1 MALMPKTSLEQWSVL
16 AAIVDHGGFA
26 QAAAALHKS
35 QSAVSYAVARLG
47 EALDLP
53 LLEIDGRR
61 ARLTAHGRTL
71 LQRARPLLADLVT
84 LERLAGSLK
93 RGWEPELRLVVDA
106 AFPRDRLFAIVADL
120 RGRCPETQ
128 LELAD
133 AVLSG
138 AEDAIVDGSADLVV
152 TSQVPPGHLGEFLID
167 VPFIAVASPEHP
179 LCRLGRTLTNNDL
192 AHHVQSVVRD
202 SGARHPR
209 DAGWLGAERRYTVS
223 SFESS
228 VALISAGLAFA
239 WLPDHIVAERL
250 ANGSLLAL
258 PLEAGGTRRVP
269 LSLVTVQP
277 DLAGPALRAAVEC
290 FRQHVPTS
298 EPDRA
303 RTSAGA
309 ASVNRRRPA
318 SRGGGGRGRDARPR

>member
-1 MALMPKTSLEQWSVL
+1 MPLMPKTTLEQWSVL

-26 QAAAALHKS
+26 QAAAVLHKS

-71 LQRARPLLADLVT
+71 LQRARPLLADVDT

-106 AFPRDRLFAIVADL
+106 AFPRDRLLAIVADL
-120 RGRCPETQ
+120 RGRCPDTQ
-128 LELAD
+128 LQLAD

-138 AEDAIVDGSADLVV
+138 AEDAILDGSADLVV
-152 TSQVPPGHLGEFLID
+152 TSQVPPGHLGEFLFD

-179 LCRLGRTLTNNDL
+179 LCRLGRRPTRNDL

-202 SGARHPR
+202 SGTRHPR

-239 WLPDHIVAERL
+239 WLPDHLVAERL
-250 ANGSLLAL
+250 ANGTLVVL

-277 DLAGPALRAAVEC
+277 DLAGPALLSAVEC
-290 FRQHVPTS
+290 FRQHVPNS
-298 EPDRA
+298 APSRA
-303 RTSAGA
+303 RKTVAADSAD
-309 ASVNRRRPA
+309 RRPPA
-318 SRGGGGRGRDARPR
+318 SRRSGGPGRDARRR